1 MNALRKQFEREKG
14 FDPYNNAVTR
24 NDYIAWL
31 EARLE
36 QKINGRNIIVENYK
50 KQLESKAA
58 ANEEKVREDVIKKAY
73 IAGVEDCF
81 VPLMVKTTIKM
92 KIKLEELYANFKTA
106 NPSLFAEEHT
116 EQQKSNDPYSPYAAW
131 ITPQQVY
138 EAQQKQKNAESVDD
152 ICIKCK
158 HHGTFDVYCDECT
171 DTNDNYQPKTK
182 EE

>member
-1 MNALRKQFEREKG
+1 MKLFSLRTKETKKWVEMR
-14 FDPYNNAVTR
+14 NNG
-24 NDYIAWL
+24 DYSISELPQLINPVNFSQYEWGGL
-31 EARLE
+31 PKEAESEVYEPCELIE
-36 QKINGRNIIVENYK
+36 LNITEN
-50 KQLESKAA
+50 
-58 ANEEKVREDVIKKAY
+58 I
-73 IAGVEDCF
+73 
-81 VPLMVKTTIKM
+81 P
-92 KIKLEELYANFKTA
+92 
-106 NPSLFAEEHT
+106 T